1 MSPLSRRPPE
11 ADPELRDGL
20 PEEEGEE
27 GAIF

>member
-1 MSPLSRRPPE
+1 MSPLPRPPPE

-27 GAIF
+27 EAIF